1 MKNLHDLQM
10 RKKELEKEM
19 QTLKEQFNVNTSK
32 HENRRNKRHAKQY
45 AINYS
50 PEFCCKY
57 NELLNKFHNVNININ
72 QVKMRNMNR
81 RDDL

>member
-1 MKNLHDLQM
+1 MKNLYDLQI

-19 QTLKEQFNVNTSK
+19 QTLKEQFNVNTYNK
-32 HENRRNKRHAKQY
+32 NRRNKHY
-45 AINYS
+45 VINYS
-50 PEFCCKY
+50 PEFCDKY

-81 RDDL
+81 RYD